1 MRREVSQMQKDKNH
15 DLTHA
20 WNLKINKT
28 NKRTHGSQKENSLR
42 PGRGRG
48 DRERM
53 WNRRHITVG
62 WAERMCSGGLL
73 ICQDSDFAVC
83 ISK

>member
-1 MRREVSQMQKDKNH
+1 MRGEVSQMQKDKNH
-15 DLTHA
+15 DLTHT

-28 NKRTHGSQKENSLR
+28 NKRTHGSQKENNLR

-48 DRERM
+48 DGERM

-62 WAERMCSGGLL
+62 WAERMRSGGL
-73 ICQDSDFAVC
+73 FF
-83 ISK
+83 